1 MKSLFDVFQN
11 LTLRKIFGKGMS
23 VLLYLS
29 VLSMKKYAKNKFL
42 LFSEILECE
51 IWEIPP
57 RKEKKHSFKI
67 HSFWKNIS
75 PVF

>member
-51 IWEIPP
+51 I
-57 RKEKKHSFKI
+57 
-67 HSFWKNIS
+67 
-75 PVF
+75 